1 MRIICYASIQGF
13 ILPSCVYHSLR
24 NNSNIF
30 WISATKTPDVPSIL
44 KQRSSPLPEMY
55 VHAVEAD
62 TGLSGDFSDD
72 THSSLESPSS
82 HQENSHTDDQESL
95 DSDWQLWKVIFGD
108 I

>member
-1 MRIICYASIQGF
+1 
-13 ILPSCVYHSLR
+13 
-24 NNSNIF
+24 
-30 WISATKTPDVPSIL
+30 
-44 KQRSSPLPEMY
+44 MY

-95 DSDWQLWKVIFGD
+95 DSDWQLWKVVFGD